1 MGLQL
6 KSDPEDTWQL
16 PFKEES
22 LLIASDICSR
32 LQALGDPEQARV
44 LQKFFKTGKGEYG
57 EGDLFV
63 GLRVPETRKLAKQYR
78 SLALPET
85 LLLLHSPIH
94 EARLLALL
102 ILITAYQKG
111 EAALQEQI
119 YTLYLQ
125 NTRCINSWDLVDVS
139 AENIVGTHLRY
150 RNRSPLHE
158 LAASSLLWDRR
169 IAIIA
174 TFHFIKCGEFDE
186 TLHIAELLLHDQED
200 LIHKAVGWMLRE
212 VGKRDRPSEE
222 AFLAA
227 HYKVMPRTML
237 RYAIEKFE
245 EGLRQRFLR
254 GEI

>member
-1 MGLQL
+1 MN
-6 KSDPEDTWQL
+6 
-16 PFKEES
+16 
-22 LLIASDICSR
+22 AANICSR
-32 LQALGDPEQARV
+32 LQALGNPEKARV
-44 LQKFFKTGKGEYG
+44 LQRFFKTGKGDYG

-63 GLRVPETRKLAKQYR
+63 GLRVPEIRKLARQYR
-78 SLALPET
+78 SLSLPET
-85 LLLLHSPIH
+85 LQLLQSPIH

-102 ILITAYQKG
+102 ILISAYQQG
-111 EAALQEQI
+111 DGALQEQL

-139 AENIVGTHLRY
+139 AENIVGAHLRY
-150 RNRSPLHE
+150 RHRSPLHE

-186 TLHIAELLLHDQED
+186 TLHIAELLLRDQED

-212 VGKRDRPSEE
+212 VGKRDRPAEIG
-222 AFLAA
+222 FLRA

-245 EGLRQRFLR
+245 QGLRQQFLR
-254 GEI
+254 GKI